1 MVLVVLVGYFAEL
14 LRLPTWL
21 RWLSPYEHLAAM
33 PLEPFDWASAII
45 VTAIGG
51 GLCGF
56 ALWGARERD
65 LMTG

>member
-1 MVLVVLVGYFAEL
+1 
-14 LRLPTWL
+14 
-21 RWLSPYEHLAAM
+21 M